1 MRRSGG
7 ARTSQSPLYKG
18 LSLRTPWTDV
28 HMKIHLQMNINVL
41 PLVGVWGFARRRA
54 RIPLGVLY
62 MATPVPLSRG
72 TAEGWPISG

>member
-1 MRRSGG
+1 
-7 ARTSQSPLYKG
+7 
-18 LSLRTPWTDV
+18 
-28 HMKIHLQMNINVL
+28 MKIHLQMNINVL